1 MSARDDRFHNL
12 VSGLADRVRDQ
23 LTGELDDLAERIRQQ
38 SDAEAEQAAREAEKA
53 AHSAKAE
60 AEAAAAA
67 LLSSAIAAERA
78 GLDEKV
84 SKALADERA
93 AMGHKVA
100 SAVAAER
107 AAADER
113 QSAAVA
119 AERATLETSVA
130 AQVETA
136 RKAMVS
142 EKESDRQAGLAS
154 AERLLAAVRGL
165 DGAGSL
171 SEALDLLTRACQR
184 ESGRA
189 AVLMVR
195 GDVLKG
201 WSHAGFP
208 AGTVEPRLLQLQ
220 LDGAGLIGE
229 AVKTAAPRSTADRHG
244 ASQATLPAP
253 FTLSSDK
260 RVGLTVPVIVDE
272 QVVAVVHA
280 DDDVHE
286 ERIVPAAWPEYIE
299 VLARHTGRCLE
310 ALTARQAAKVRAAAK
325 DAAPKADAAR
335 EGEGAQRIAR

>member
-1 MSARDDRFHNL
+1 MSARDDRFHTL

-38 SDAEAEQAAREAEKA
+38 SDADAEQAARDAEKA
-53 AHSAKAE
+53 AHAVRAE
-60 AEAAAAA
+60 AEGAAAA
-67 LLSSAIAAERA
+67 LLSGAIAAERA
-78 GLDEKV
+78 NIDEKV

-93 AMGHKVA
+93 SAAHKVA

-107 AAADER
+107 EAGEER
-113 QSAAVA
+113 MSAAVA
-119 AERATLETSVA
+119 AERAILEAKLDA
-130 AQVETA
+130 AVETA
-136 RKAMVS
+136 RKAALG
-142 EKESDRQAGLAS
+142 EKDGERQANLAS

-189 AVLMVR
+189 AVLVVR

-208 AGTVEPRLLQLQ
+208 AGTVEPRLLQLP

-229 AVKTAAPRSTADRHG
+229 AVKTAAPRSTSDRHA
-244 ASQATLPAP
+244 ASPSPLPAP

-260 RVGLTVPVIVDE
+260 RVGVTVPVIVDE

-280 DDDVHE
+280 DDDVDE
-286 ERIVPAAWPEYIE
+286 ERVVPHAWPE
-299 VLARHTGRCLE
+299 
-310 ALTARQAAKVRAAAK
+310 
-325 DAAPKADAAR
+325 
-335 EGEGAQRIAR
+335 